1 MGIRL
6 LFDVLSVCLVSMV
19 VALYGRT
26 EICPLPAWQDGG
38 RG

>member
-6 LFDVLSVCLVSMV
+6 LFAVLSVCPLAMV

-26 EICPLPAWQDGG
+26 EICPLLAWSDGG

>member
-6 LFDVLSVCLVSMV
+6 LFAVLSVCPLAMV

-26 EICPLPAWQDGG
+26 KISPLLAWQDGG

>member
-6 LFDVLSVCLVSMV
+6 LFDVLSVCPLAMV

-26 EICPLPAWQDGG
+26 KISPLLAWQDGG